1 MLEACDIVGVHRC
14 TVGMTWNTNN
24 LWDNEKQKF

>member
-1 MLEACDIVGVHRC
+1 MLEACDIVGVH
-14 TVGMTWNTNN
+14 TVGMAWNTNN